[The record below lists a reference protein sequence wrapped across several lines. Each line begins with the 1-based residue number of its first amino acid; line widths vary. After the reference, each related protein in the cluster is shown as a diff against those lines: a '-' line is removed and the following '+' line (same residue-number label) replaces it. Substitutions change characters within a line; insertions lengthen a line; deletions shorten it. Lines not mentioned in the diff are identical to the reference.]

1 MGGYDRFLIRNW
13 ACGITCGSELRGSIM
28 KAIIV
33 ASVLTS
39 LAGSAMAA
47 DMPARMPVKAVPY
60 VAAYNWTGFYA
71 GLNAGYGFTSNR
83 NGAVGGG
90 QIGYNW
96 QNGIWVYGLEAD
108 IQAAGETGSKNVTDT
123 TGLVTLSENRKLNYF
138 GTVRAR
144 LGLAQDRMLYYVT
157 GGLAYTTIKRNV
169 AALTGAVGT
178 DSASN
183 SKAGFAVG
191 AGLEYAFAQNWSAKL
206 EYLYMGYSGT
216 TNTYNNIVP
225 AVTVSNGRLT
235 DNVVRVGVNY
245 HF

>member
-1 MGGYDRFLIRNW
+1 M
-13 ACGITCGSELRGSIM
+13 
-28 KAIIV
+28 
-33 ASVLTS
+33 
-39 LAGSAMAA
+39 
-47 DMPARMPVKAVPY
+47 
-60 VAAYNWTGFYA
+60 
-71 GLNAGYGFTSNR
+71 
-83 NGAVGGG
+83 
-90 QIGYNW
+90 
-96 QNGIWVYGLEAD
+96 
-108 IQAAGETGSKNVTDT
+108 TDT
-123 TGLVTLSENRKLNYF
+123 TGLVTLSESRKLNYF
-138 GTVRAR
+138 GTARAR

-157 GGLAYTTIKRNV
+157 GGLAYTTIKRSV
-169 AALTGAVGT
+169 TALAGAVGT

-216 TNTYNNIVP
+216 NNTYNNIVP